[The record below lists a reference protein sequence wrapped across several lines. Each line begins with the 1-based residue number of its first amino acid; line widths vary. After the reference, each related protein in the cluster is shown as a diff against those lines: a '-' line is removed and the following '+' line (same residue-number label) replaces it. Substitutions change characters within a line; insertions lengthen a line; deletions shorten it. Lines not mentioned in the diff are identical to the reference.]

1 MEELDQ
7 SQRLELDQLREE
19 YQKRY
24 GVAVEF
30 IKNEVGSG
38 LEYENSVARAV
49 VSENGAWFECVD
61 QPMEFS
67 GGSGDAV
74 THRYIENREALEI
87 VRALY
92 ERSREVSREN
102 SRLFGLLVIYTR
114 SGVVDNRGAYLF
126 HFQAES
132 KDSGRRPQRLGRF
145 RPDALPRVFRC
156 RLDTNLEDLPTKF
169 KRGVVFCLTGIGEKN
184 LLVEIP
190 YEGKDVRNLG
200 DAPLHPVRQ

>member
-1 MEELDQ
+1 MGELDQ

-30 IKNEVGSG
+30 IKKEVGPG
-38 LEYENSVARAV
+38 LEYENTLARAV
-49 VSENGAWFECVD
+49 VSENGAWFECID

-74 THRYIENREALEI
+74 THRYIENREVLDI

-92 ERSREVSREN
+92 ERSKEVSQEN
-102 SRLFGLLVIYTR
+102 SRLFGLLVLYTR
-114 SGVVDNRGAYLF
+114 SGVIDNRGVYVF
-126 HFQAES
+126 HLQAGS
-132 KDSGRRPQRLGRF
+132 KDSAGRPLRLGRF
-145 RPDALPRVFRC
+145 RPDALPGVFRC
-156 RLDTNLEDLPTKF
+156 RLDTDLEDLPTKF